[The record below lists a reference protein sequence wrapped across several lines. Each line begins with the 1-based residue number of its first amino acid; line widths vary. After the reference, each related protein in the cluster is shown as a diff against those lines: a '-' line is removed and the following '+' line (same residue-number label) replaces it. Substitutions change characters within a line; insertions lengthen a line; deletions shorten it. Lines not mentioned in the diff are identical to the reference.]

1 PGIASLILGPIAEHN
16 IDVDMI
22 VQNVGADGLAN
33 FTFTVPRNDFKKGK
47 ELLEES
53 SKKLNAK
60 KVITNNKI
68 AKISMVGVGMRTHP
82 GVASKMFA
90 ALADNNINISMIS
103 TSEIKISI
111 VTNEENLDTA
121 INVLHKAF
129 ELDI

>member
-1 PGIASLILGPIAEHN
+1 
-16 IDVDMI
+16 M
-22 VQNVGADGLAN
+22 
-33 FTFTVPRNDFKKGK
+33 
-47 ELLEES
+47 EES

-129 ELDI
+129 NLDL